1 MQHEFI
7 LLGYAVRYILNYI
20 LARLNC
26 KRRNGDVDE

>member
-20 LARLNC
+20 LARLHS
-26 KRRNGDVDE
+26 NGDVDE